1 MNIVKKTVFE
11 MEMTDKKFRISN
23 IIERNVELLLFNQEF
38 SVLFWSFFNNGM

>member
-11 MEMTDKKFRISN
+11 IKKFRISN